1 MLFRWLVSLR
11 LRIRIELAFTWIDWT
26 VLAVFMLGTTLLGH
40 RLGGAS
46 RGLDGFFLGGRD
58 LPWWAVSCSIM
69 ASQLSAVTIIAV
81 PGAIFRPD
89 GNLLFLQGTLLG
101 FVLAK
106 FLMAYLFVAPFYEK
120 KIYSPYDFIEHRL
133 GHGPAQLSRGLFMI
147 SAILGHGIRLLTIAL
162 VLNVV
167 VDISIGTSVLVIAV
181 FAVLW
186 TLMGGIKTVIWTD
199 LILFVMMVLG
209 GVVSLL
215 AIANAL
221 PFGLSEA
228 VRQLDEAAKLKLIDV
243 SMDPAKTWTLWTG
256 LIAFAIFEL
265 AQNSVDQVITQRM
278 MCCKD
283 ARQAHKAVL
292 GSLGITLFTLL
303 FVGVGLSVW
312 LYYQQHG
319 LDATGAALLAEQ
331 PSRAYPYYILN
342 ELPAGVSG
350 LLIAG
355 IFAAGISTLD
365 SALAALSETSVN
377 GIYRKWVRPDAT
389 EQQSVRVSRLAV
401 VGWAI
406 ALSGLAYLAGQL
418 VQDEGLL
425 NLAYKAPIL
434 TYGPMLMIAL
444 FALMRWGRPS
454 AMVVGALFAVAGSL
468 VMVAAKRYEAITM
481 DEFWLYPISCIV
493 FIVVAFAVQSIIG
506 KPARNEER
514 P

>member
-1 MLFRWLVSLR
+1 M
-11 LRIRIELAFTWIDWT
+11 AFTWIDWT
-26 VLAVFMLGTTLLGH
+26 VIAVFMLGTTLLGH
-40 RLGGAS
+40 RLGGGS

-81 PGAIFRPD
+81 PGAIFRPG

-106 FLMAYLFVAPFYEK
+106 FLMAYLFVKPFYER
-120 KIYSPYDFIEHRL
+120 KIYSPYDFIEHKL
-133 GHGPAQLSRGLFMI
+133 GQGPAQLSRGLFMVG
-147 SAILGHGIRLLTIAL
+147 AILGHGVRLLTIAL

-199 LILFVMMVLG
+199 CILFLMMVLG
-209 GVVSLL
+209 GVVTVL

-221 PFGLSEA
+221 PFGISDA
-228 VRQLDEAAKLKLIDV
+228 VRQLDEAAKLRLIDV
-243 SMDPAKTWTLWTG
+243 STDPAKTWTLWTG

-265 AQNSVDQVITQRM
+265 AQNAVDQVITQRM
-278 MCCKD
+278 MCCRD
-283 ARQAHKAVL
+283 ARQARKAVL

-303 FVGVGLSVW
+303 FTCVGLAVW
-312 LYYQQHG
+312 LNFQHLG
-319 LDATGAALLAEQ
+319 LDEAGAALLADQ
-331 PSRAYPYYILN
+331 PSRAYPYYIVN
-342 ELPAGVSG
+342 QLPAGVSG

-365 SALAALSETSVN
+365 SALAALSETTVN
-377 GIYRKWVRPDAT
+377 GIYRKWVRPNAT
-389 EQQSVRVSRLAV
+389 EQQSLRVSRLAV
-401 VGWAI
+401 VTWAVV
-406 ALSGLAYLAGQL
+406 LSGLAYLAGRL

-434 TYGPMLMIAL
+434 TYGPLLMIAL
-444 FALMRWGRPS
+444 CALKRWGSP
-454 AMVVGALFAVAGSL
+454 AALITGALVAVAGSL
-468 VMVAAKRYEAITM
+468 ALVVAKRYEVITM
-481 DEFWLYPISCIV
+481 DEFWVYPISCVV
-493 FIVVAFAVQSIIG
+493 FVVAAFTVQIIIG
-506 KPARNEER
+506 QAEHAEELE
-514 P
+514 